1 MHGVGS
7 IYFCQHLMVLRFFLT
22 YFKMYRVDVLRY
34 MTGKKPNVVFTKE
47 FETRGEA
54 KDYYEDY
61 NKSVFHNA
69 YLRNPDFYFVAVY
82 VGGKVFDLY
91 GDKHG
96 R

>member
-1 MHGVGS
+1 
-7 IYFCQHLMVLRFFLT
+7 MV
-22 YFKMYRVDVLRY
+22 Y
-34 MTGKKPNVVFTKE
+34 TKE

-61 NKSVFHNA
+61 NKGVFRNA
-69 YLRNPDFYFVAVY
+69 YLRNPDSYFVAVY

-91 GDKHG
+91 GDKYG

>member
-1 MHGVGS
+1 MVRLY
-7 IYFCQHLMVLRFFLT
+7 YFT
-22 YFKMYRVDVLRY
+22 YFNMYRVDVLRY
-34 MTGKKPNVVFTKE
+34 VTGKKPSMVYTKE

-61 NKSVFHNA
+61 NKGVFRNA

>member
-1 MHGVGS
+1 
-7 IYFCQHLMVLRFFLT
+7 
-22 YFKMYRVDVLRY
+22 MYRVDVLRY
-34 MTGKKPNVVFTKE
+34 MTGKKPSVVYTKE

-61 NKSVFHNA
+61 NKNVFHNA

-91 GDKHG
+91 GDRHG
-96 R
+96 K